1 MQNAELIRA
10 IIFFSLVAAT
20 YAFAAIIC
28 IRWLLHKLGKAPL
41 SRQKGQVWFRRIILS
56 LSLIGLLCIAYGY
69 FIEPYRVAITRIQI
83 KSQKLA
89 KDAKP
94 IRLIH
99 ISDLHSDPTPRLEK
113 QLPEI
118 IKNEKPDVI
127 LFTGDSI
134 NSPQGL
140 PVFKEC
146 LTNLAAVAPTYVV
159 KGNWDTAF
167 WNRLNLFEGTGANE
181 LNGNFVT
188 ININDTALHIAGIAV
203 GNEGRLQQI
212 FASLP
217 ENEFSVFLYH
227 YPDLIT
233 EIAEQKIDLYCA
245 GHTHGG
251 QIALPFYG
259 ALITLSKFGKQ
270 YEAGLY
276 IVNQT
281 SLYVNRGIGMEG
293 GHAPRVRF
301 CATPEITVLDIVP
314 SQ

>member
-1 MQNAELIRA
+1 MQNAEFIRV
-10 IIFFSLVAAT
+10 IIFFSLVAAI
-20 YAFAAIIC
+20 YAFVAIIC
-28 IRWLLHKLGKAPL
+28 IKWLLHKFGKAAL

-56 LSLIGLLCIAYGY
+56 LSLIGLLCIGYGY
-69 FIEPYRVAITRIQI
+69 FIEPYRVAVTRIQI
-83 KSQKLA
+83 KSEKLPKGA
-89 KDAKP
+89 NP

-118 IKNEKPDVI
+118 IKNEKPDAI

-134 NSPQGL
+134 NSPEGL

-146 LTNLAAVAPTYVV
+146 LASLAAIAPTYVV

-167 WNRLNLFEGTGANE
+167 WNRLNLFEGTGAME
-181 LNGNFVT
+181 LNGNSVA
-188 ININDTALHIAGIAV
+188 ININGTALHIAGVAV
-203 GNEGRLQQI
+203 GSEARMQQM

-217 ENEFSVFLYH
+217 QNELSVFLYH
-227 YPDLIT
+227 YPDLIA

-276 IVNQT
+276 KVNQT

-293 GHAPRVRF
+293 GNAPRVRF
-301 CATPEITVLDIVP
+301 CATPEVTVLDIFP

>member
-10 IIFFSLVAAT
+10 IIFFGLVAAI

-28 IRWLLHKLGKAPL
+28 IRWLLQRFGKTSL
-41 SRQKGQVWFRRIILS
+41 SQQRSQMWFRRTILS
-56 LSLIGLLCIAYGY
+56 LSLIGLFCIGYGY
-69 FIEPYRVAITRIQI
+69 FIEPYRIDITHVQI
-83 KSQKLA
+83 KSEKLPKGA
-89 KDAKP
+89 NP

-99 ISDLHSDPTPRLEK
+99 ISDLHSDPTIRLEK
-113 QLPEI
+113 KLPEI

-134 NSPQGL
+134 NSPAGL
-140 PVFKEC
+140 PVFREC
-146 LTNLAAVAPTYVV
+146 LTNLAAIAPTYVV
-159 KGNWDTAF
+159 KGNWDSAF
-167 WNRLNLFEGTGANE
+167 WNRLNLFEGTGATQ
-181 LNGNFVT
+181 LNGNSVSL
-188 ININDTALHIAGIAV
+188 NVQGTALHIAGIAV
-203 GNEGRLQQI
+203 GNEGRLQQVI
-212 FASLP
+212 AALP
-217 ENEFSVFLYH
+217 QNELSVFLYH

-259 ALITLSKFGKQ
+259 ALITLSKYGKQ

-276 IVNQT
+276 KVDQT
-281 SLYVNRGIGMEG
+281 ALYVNRGIGMEG
-293 GHAPRVRF
+293 GNAPRVRF
-301 CATPEITVLDIVP
+301 CATPEVTVLDIVP

>member
-10 IIFFSLVAAT
+10 IIFFSLVAAI

-28 IRWLLHKLGKAPL
+28 IKWILQKLGRTSLPQQ
-41 SRQKGQVWFRRIILS
+41 RGQVWFRRTILS
-56 LSLIGLLCIAYGY
+56 LSFIGLLCIGYGY

-83 KSQKLA
+83 KSEKLRQGA
-89 KDAKP
+89 NP

-127 LFTGDSI
+127 VFTGDSI
-134 NSPQGL
+134 NSPEGL
-140 PVFKEC
+140 PVFREC
-146 LTNLAAVAPTYVV
+146 LANLAAIAPTYVV
-159 KGNWDTAF
+159 KGNWDSAF

-181 LNGNFVT
+181 LNGNSVA
-188 ININDTALHIAGIAV
+188 INLQGTTLHIAGVAV
-203 GNEGRLQQI
+203 GNEGRMQQM
-212 FASLP
+212 FASIP
-217 ENEFSVFLYH
+217 QNELSIFLYH

-276 IVNQT
+276 RVNQT

-293 GHAPRVRF
+293 GNAPRVRF
-301 CATPEITVLDIVP
+301 CATPEVTIIDIVP
-314 SQ
+314 SP

>member
-10 IIFFSLVAAT
+10 IIFVSLVAAI

-28 IRWLLHKLGKAPL
+28 IKWLLQKLGRTSLPQQ
-41 SRQKGQVWFRRIILS
+41 RGQVWFRRTILS
-56 LSLIGLLCIAYGY
+56 LSFIGFLCIGYGY
-69 FIEPYRVAITRIQI
+69 FIEPYRVAVTRVQI
-83 KSQKLA
+83 KSEKLPKGA
-89 KDAKP
+89 NP

-134 NSPQGL
+134 NSPEGL
-140 PVFKEC
+140 PVFREC
-146 LTNLAAVAPTYVV
+146 FANLAAIAPTYVV
-159 KGNWDTAF
+159 KGNWDSAF

-181 LNGNFVT
+181 LNGNSVA
-188 ININDTALHIAGIAV
+188 INIQGTTLHIAGVAV
-203 GNEGRLQQI
+203 GNEGRIQQM
-212 FASLP
+212 FASIP
-217 ENEFSVFLYH
+217 QNELSIFLYH

-276 IVNQT
+276 RVNQT

-293 GHAPRVRF
+293 GNAPRVRF
-301 CATPEITVLDIVP
+301 CATPEVTVIDIVP
-314 SQ
+314 SP